1 MIGKQFKYALI
12 SIFLIVLQTQV
23 MRLLTIEGIT
33 PDILMIWI
41 VYLALRQGQ
50 MKGMLWGFAIGL
62 VFDLVTGNFV
72 GLSAMTK
79 TICGFTAGYF
89 YNENKTTLILRS
101 YQFIV
106 IVLIVGVIHNTV
118 YFLVF
123 TQGSEIGFIRA
134 IFQYGLATA
143 LYTSILTLLPMLS
156 FSRKYQ
162 G

>member
-1 MIGKQFKYALI
+1 MIGKQFKYGLI

-50 MKGMLWGFAIGL
+50 MKGTLWGFAIGL
-62 VFDLVTGNFV
+62 VFDLVTGNFI

-123 TQGSEIGFIRA
+123 TQGSEIGFFRA